1 MLMIKQQNNRETSQ
15 IQLAMTCH
23 IMHRK
28 YLTHSYKPVCTTASI
43 RGFTK
48 FGIKARWREVHSFW
62 DN

>member
-28 YLTHSYKPVCTTASI
+28 YLTHSYKPVCTSASI
-43 RGFTK
+43 L
-48 FGIKARWREVHSFW
+48 I
-62 DN
+62 

>member
-28 YLTHSYKPVCTTASI
+28 YLTHSYKLPYAQ
-43 RGFTK
+43 
-48 FGIKARWREVHSFW
+48 VHPYLYSLSHLSVKICSCST
-62 DN
+62 